1 MLCGALVGQLV
12 VALSCH
18 VTLREKE
25 QAATIVA
32 VVVVVVDSEKSLV
45 LVPAKS
51 FSSHHRHCSALAYTG
66 EVLTHDH
73 SYLNAHVAARAS

>member
-32 VVVVVVDSEKSLV
+32 VVVVVVDSEKAWYWSQ
-45 LVPAKS
+45 P
-51 FSSHHRHCSALAYTG
+51 
-66 EVLTHDH
+66 
-73 SYLNAHVAARAS
+73 RASVATIGIARR